1 MGTERQPL
9 PPWTRGPRAFC
20 GKGGPTADPH
30 HHGARSPCSCRT
42 KLARCCHV
50 RFCVCRAPAAAL
62 DSSSL
67 SQSWWWRGLYDH
79 KQAPGQPLPSYL
91 KCPLPQASDPCRPH
105 TQTHQVESQ
114 PRSLPHTP
122 PRPALDQ
129 RCAGPSL
136 RGGCAEAGPA
146 VTGCSAPTLPT
157 DLCSPFLQRGG
168 TDAVSGAAGQSSL

>member
-1 MGTERQPL
+1 MGTERQPP
-9 PPWTRGPRAFC
+9 PPWTQGPRAFC
-20 GKGGPTADPH
+20 GKGGPAADPH

-62 DSSSL
+62 DSSFL
-67 SQSWWWRGLYDH
+67 SQSWWWRGLCDH

-91 KCPLPQASDPCRPH
+91 KCPLPRASDPCQSH
-105 TQTHQVESQ
+105 TQTHQAESQ

-136 RGGCAEAGPA
+136 RGGCAEAGPV

-157 DLCSPFLQRGG
+157 DLWSPFLQ
-168 TDAVSGAAGQSSL
+168 